1 MQPLSNAWPPSISTN
16 CEVARPLLGVA
27 VLTGIDGRVG
37 PVVVAAVKAS
47 ILVATVALL
56 WMAEKKKDMI
66 KINNQE
72 TFLHNISEVVY
83 HLWREKMQSLKH
95 NNAYN

>member
-56 WMAEKKKDMI
+56 
-66 KINNQE
+66 
-72 TFLHNISEVVY
+72 
-83 HLWREKMQSLKH
+83 
-95 NNAYN
+95 